1 MCSNE
6 DLRKLLVE
14 GFDKVDKKLK
24 THEDLLTEMKSD
36 IKNTKEEMKEVKNN
50 VEKNSSKADNNVK
63 KIAALESQIQELIKS
78 DQDHRR
84 RNGRRY
90 LILV

>member
-6 DLRKLLVE
+6 DLRNLLVE
-14 GFDKVDKKLK
+14 GFDKVDQKLK

-36 IKNTKEEMKEVKNN
+36 IKNTKEEMKEVKKN
-50 VEKNSSKADNNVK
+50 VEKNSSTAENNEK
-63 KIAALESQIQELIKS
+63 KIADLESQIQKMIQS

-90 LILV
+90 LI